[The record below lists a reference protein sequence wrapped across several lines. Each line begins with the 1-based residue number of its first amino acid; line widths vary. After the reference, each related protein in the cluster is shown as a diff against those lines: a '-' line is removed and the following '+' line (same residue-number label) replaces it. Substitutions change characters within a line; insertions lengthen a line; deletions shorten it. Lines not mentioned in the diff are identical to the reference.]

1 MENIRILTTQNVGID
16 QELATLSDRSWAWVF
31 DRLVIIAWIVLLF
44 QFRDVFG
51 DTNTTEST
59 IVFLT
64 VLLLPIALYHLF
76 FEIFANG
83 QSIGKIIMRI
93 KVIRTDGAQPTLANY
108 LIRWLL
114 RIVEF
119 TLFNGLGL
127 VAFLVINKGQRLG
140 DLFAGT
146 TVIRTRRISIEET
159 AFKQI
164 DPNYKPTY
172 PQVMNLSHRDI
183 ETIKEATHFFDK
195 HKNYIVL
202 AEAYIK
208 VREYLGI
215 EERNAAQYD
224 FLQTVVNDFNHYK
237 LVEYYNA

>member
-172 PQVMNLSHRDI
+172 
-183 ETIKEATHFFDK
+183 
-195 HKNYIVL
+195 
-202 AEAYIK
+202 
-208 VREYLGI
+208 
-215 EERNAAQYD
+215 
-224 FLQTVVNDFNHYK
+224 
-237 LVEYYNA
+237 